1 VCGGGR
7 AAAYASFVMSQKAG
21 TRSELF
27 NRSLDEA
34 EIEAA
39 LERSVA
45 KLNRFDEEF
54 WQSSPLARPLTA
66 SYAPVGVGASVAATA
81 SSNGNGDGGKPW
93 RVDGDGCS
101 STTRSPTEGSTN
113 DVSP

>member
-1 VCGGGR
+1 
-7 AAAYASFVMSQKAG
+7 MSQKAG
-21 TRSELF
+21 TRGELF

-54 WQSSPLARPLTA
+54 WQSSPLVRHGNGSALTA
-66 SYAPVGVGASVAATA
+66 SYAPVGVGAAAGVGEAGAAAAA

-93 RVDGDGCS
+93 RADGDGRGI
-101 STTRSPTEGSTN
+101 TRRRTEGRTN